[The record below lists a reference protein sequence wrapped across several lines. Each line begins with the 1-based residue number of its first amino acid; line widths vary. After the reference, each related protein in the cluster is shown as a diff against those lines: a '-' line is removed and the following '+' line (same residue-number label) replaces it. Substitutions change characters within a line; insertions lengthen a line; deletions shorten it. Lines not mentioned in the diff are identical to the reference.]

1 MSTFFLPQEIRPVTP
16 DQARLTARHLVPAL
30 ADIEQ
35 LLYRLRADID
45 AELASRLPDQDGKAY
60 PYGRCLEISHAFR
73 SRLQAQLKTKLP
85 HRGLRAMRD
94 FLSAGGR
101 MDWVWGALREQ
112 YFQNAFQV
120 GSLYVDVS
128 NDTVTVTKPK
138 IEILPL
144 KDAEFIAIQG
154 LDHFG
159 RVAQRYWGVTIFVND
174 LVPAIA
180 PIFPMTAQFP
190 NGAIEFMSATD
201 YMVDFLR
208 RDGFM
213 QSEAFLA
220 SGQSM
225 PHGHWVARQ
234 PWVPE
239 DLRVANA
246 DEGRRHAIAACSAAR
261 LAGLHLD
268 PAWKLA
274 RQQDHAR
281 VIAAF
286 KQASG

>member
-1 MSTFFLPQEIRPVTP
+1 MATSFLPQEIRPVTA
-16 DQARLTARHLVPAL
+16 DQARLTTKHLTPAL
-30 ADIEQ
+30 KDIEQ

-45 AELASRLPDQDGKAY
+45 AELAARLPDQDGKAY
-60 PYGRCLEISHAFR
+60 PYGRCLEISHAFMG
-73 SRLQAQLKTKLP
+73 RLQAQLKTRLP
-85 HRGLRAMRD
+85 HRGLRALQA
-94 FLSAGGR
+94 FLQAGGR
-101 MDWVWGALREQ
+101 IDWVWGALREQ

-120 GSLYVDVS
+120 GSLYMDVS

-144 KDAEFIAIQG
+144 KDANFVAIQG
-154 LDHFG
+154 LEHFAS
-159 RVAQRYWGVTIFVND
+159 VAQRYWGVTIFVND

-201 YMVDFLR
+201 YMVDYLR
-208 RDGFM
+208 RDGFV

-220 SGQSM
+220 TGQTM
-225 PHGHWVARQ
+225 PHAQWAARQ

-239 DLRVANA
+239 DLRVGNA
-246 DEGRRHAIAACSAAR
+246 DVGRQQAMQACRQAR
-261 LAGLHLD
+261 EAGLHTDLR
-268 PAWKLA
+268 WKLA

-281 VIAAF
+281 VMAAF
-286 KQASG
+286 AQAAN

>member
-1 MSTFFLPQEIRPVTP
+1 MATFYLPQEIRPVTA
-16 DQARLTARHLVPAL
+16 DQVRLTAKHLMPAL
-30 ADIEQ
+30 KDVEQ

-45 AELASRLPDQDGKAY
+45 ADLAPRLPDQDGKAY

-73 SRLQAQLKTKLP
+73 HRLQAQLQTRLP
-85 HRGLRAMRD
+85 HRGLRALRD

-101 MDWVWGALREQ
+101 MDWVWGALSEQ
-112 YFQNAFQV
+112 YFQNAFQL

-144 KDAEFIAIQG
+144 KDADFVAIQG
-154 LDHFG
+154 LDHFA
-159 RVAQRYWGVTIFVND
+159 RVAQRYWGVTIYVND

-201 YMVDFLR
+201 YMVDYLR
-208 RDGFM
+208 RDAFV

-220 SGQSM
+220 SRPTM
-225 PHGHWVARQ
+225 PHGQWAARQ
-234 PWVPE
+234 PYIPE
-239 DLRVANA
+239 DLRVNDPDA
-246 DEGRRHAIAACSAAR
+246 GRAQAMAACRQAR
-261 LAGLHLD
+261 ETGLHAD
-268 PAWKLA
+268 AAWKLV
-274 RQQDHAR
+274 RQRDHAR
-281 VIAAF
+281 VLEAIR
-286 KQASG
+286 QAGR

>member
-1 MSTFFLPQEIRPVTP
+1 MATPFLPQEIRPVTA
-16 DQARLTARHLVPAL
+16 DQARLTAKHLTPAL
-30 ADIEQ
+30 KDIEQ

-45 AELASRLPDQDGKAY
+45 AELAPRLPAQDGKAY

-73 SRLQAQLKTKLP
+73 DHLQAQLSSRLP
-85 HRGLRAMRD
+85 HRGLRALRA
-94 FLSAGGR
+94 FLAAGGR

-120 GSLYVDVS
+120 GALYMDVS

-144 KDAEFIAIQG
+144 KDANFVAIQG
-154 LDHFG
+154 LDHFA
-159 RVAQRYWGVTIFVND
+159 RVAQRYWGVTIYVND

-201 YMVDFLR
+201 YMVDYLR
-208 RDGFM
+208 RDGFV

-220 SGQSM
+220 SGTSM
-225 PHGHWVARQ
+225 PSDHWTVRQ
-234 PWVPE
+234 PVVPE
-239 DLRVANA
+239 DLRTKNA
-246 DEGRRHAIAACSAAR
+246 TEGRQRAIDACRAAR
-261 LAGLHLD
+261 EAGSHLD
-268 PAWKLA
+268 ARWKLA

-281 VIAAF
+281 VMAAF
-286 KQASG
+286 QQAGR

>member
-1 MSTFFLPQEIRPVTP
+1 MAQPFLPQEIRPVTP
-16 DQARLTARHLVPAL
+16 DQVRLTAKHLTPAL
-30 ADIEQ
+30 KDIEQ

-45 AELASRLPDQDGKAY
+45 AELAPSLPDQDGKAY

-73 SRLQAQLKTKLP
+73 NRLPAQLKTRLP
-85 HRGLRAMRD
+85 HRGLRALRD

-120 GSLYVDVS
+120 GSLYMDVS

-144 KDAEFIAIQG
+144 KDADFVAIQG
-154 LDHFG
+154 LEHFA
-159 RVAQRYWGVTIFVND
+159 RVAERYWGVTIFVND

-201 YMVDFLR
+201 YMVDYLR
-208 RDGFM
+208 RDGFV

-220 SGQSM
+220 SGPTM
-225 PHGHWVARQ
+225 PHAQWAVRH
-234 PWVPE
+234 PYIPE

-246 DEGRRHAIAACSAAR
+246 DEGRQRAMTACREAR
-261 LAGLHLD
+261 EAGLQND
-268 PAWKLA
+268 AAWKLA

-281 VIAAF
+281 VMAAF
-286 KQASG
+286 QQAGK